1 MAHQKIADPFLKDN
15 HSRQRWISES
25 NIRYSTTFNLDANI
39 LKYKNH
45 KLVFEGIDTYGTVIL
60 NGEKILTTEN
70 AFIKYSAGVNHLL
83 KTGEN
88 KLEVEIKSPK

>member
-1 MAHQKIADPFLKDN
+1 MDLLAHGQIADPFLKDN
-15 HSRQRWISES
+15 HNSQRWISES
-25 NIRYSTTFNLDANI
+25 NIKYTKTFTLDANI

-45 KLVFEGIDTYGTVIL
+45 KLVFEGIDTYGTITL

-70 AFIKYSAGVNHLL
+70 AFRKYSVSVNQYL

-88 KLEVEIKSPK
+88 KL